1 MLHRLILF
9 VRHLRNIVVFKNSI
23 RFLVVFLML
32 AGIWVATRELD
43 IPPEYELNDKLI
55 HALVFF
61 GFAILV
67 DLSSSRKPFWLWKG
81 LPLLVYGACV
91 EIMQYFTP
99 ERSFSMLDWGAD
111 LSGVLLYFIAKRLFI
126 WLDLKRFTAS

>member
-9 VRHLRNIVVFKNSI
+9 VRHLRNIVFFKNSI

-61 GFAILV
+61 GFAVLV

-99 ERSFSMLDWGAD
+99 ERSFSMLFMQI
-111 LSGVLLYFIAKRLFI
+111 Y
-126 WLDLKRFTAS
+126 